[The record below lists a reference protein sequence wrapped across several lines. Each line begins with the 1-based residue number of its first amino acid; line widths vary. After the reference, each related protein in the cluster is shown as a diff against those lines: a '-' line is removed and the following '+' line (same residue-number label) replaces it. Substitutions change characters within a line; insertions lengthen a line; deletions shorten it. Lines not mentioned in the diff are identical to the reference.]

1 MITAKVDTSDL
12 ERAFSKLERE
22 QLPFITSLAVNRTAA
37 IVREELKSQI
47 PRVFNAP
54 VSLTQNAVFLTKAA
68 NKRGPFER
76 DVFLRDEA
84 SKGTPPVKYMAPAV
98 DGGPRRVKRFERAL
112 KASGVMAANEFAY
125 PARSY
130 KLNAQG
136 NIPASVVTRILSQL
150 RSSPDP
156 EQNVTKGSKRKG
168 KRKGRAEYFAARA
181 GGHLKPGVYQ
191 RVSKDF
197 GPVQRPLQAV
207 LVFSSNAPSY
217 SPRYPF
223 KKIAA
228 RIYAREY
235 REQFR
240 IAASLTLGR
249 GV

>member
-1 MITAKVDTSDL
+1 MISAKVDTSDL
-12 ERAFSKLERE
+12 ERQFSKLEKE
-22 QLPFITSLAVNRTAA
+22 QLPFITSLAVNRTSAQ
-37 IVREELKSQI
+37 VREALKDEI

-54 VSLTQNAVFLTKAA
+54 VTLTKGAVFLTKAA
-68 NKRGPFER
+68 NKGGPFER

-84 SKGTPPVKYMAPAV
+84 TKGTPPVKYMAPGT

-112 KASGVMAANEFAY
+112 KAAGVMAGNEFAY

-136 NIPASVVTRILSQL
+136 NIPASVISTILSQV
-150 RSSPDP
+150 RASPDP
-156 EQNVTKGSKRKG
+156 EQNATKGSNRKRKRKG
-168 KRKGRAEYFAARA
+168 KPGYFAARA
-181 GGHLKPGVYQ
+181 GMHLKPGIYQ
-191 RVSKDF
+191 RVSNDF
-197 GPVQRPLQAV
+197 GPVQRPLNAV
-207 LVFSSNAPSY
+207 LTFSSDAPNY
-217 SPRYPF
+217 SQRFPF

-249 GV
+249 GI